1 MGQETIHPTNHAI
14 ERFEERVLP
23 LIPEDSRSRLNDKRK
38 IKQQLYNLARR
49 ANISAEESQ
58 MIHIQTFLTTGGH
71 PLIPLTLVVDSV
83 KKTLVT
89 LYISPGWV
97 LNESNGRFVWRW
109 SA

>member
-1 MGQETIHPTNHAI
+1 MAQETIHPTNHAI
-14 ERFEERVLP
+14 DRFEERVLP
-23 LIPEDSRSRLNDKRK
+23 LFPEDSRTRMNGKRK
-38 IKQQLYNLARR
+38 IKQHLYRLVCR
-49 ANISAEESQ
+49 ANISVEESR
-58 MIHIQTFLTTGGH
+58 MIHIQTFLTMEGH

-97 LNESNGRFVWRW
+97 LNESNGRAVWRW